1 MKKEKNWQVV
11 DLEAQGFKSN
21 NGAKPFIEGSG
32 PFIDTEGNPGL
43 SGNTLIR
50 SWSSPTT
57 IFLILFSAFWNI
69 FVNFFIISTW
79 NNPITINRV
88 RYLSIQHAYQD
99 DPVVIVFAFF
109 PLIGIGLAYI
119 SLCLLINKTTI
130 SLKSGQLHVR
140 SGPLPWG
147 FKKSPISTSTIKQ
160 IYLQQYSSHSIN
172 KVPVISFRVMAQVMN
187 QKDICID
194 DGFSD
199 YSAARILEQWLESK
213 LTIEDKSIPGEF
225 VA

>member
-1 MKKEKNWQVV
+1 M

-32 PFIDTEGNPGL
+32 PFMNAEGNPSL
-43 SGNTLIR
+43 SGDTLIR
-50 SWSSPTT
+50 NWRSPSHK
-57 IFLILFSAFWNI
+57 FLIYISAFWNI
-69 FVNFFIISTW
+69 SLVQFIIMGW
-79 NNPITINRV
+79 NNQTTVNGV
-88 RYLSIQHAYQD
+88 KYLSLQHAFQNE
-99 DPVVIVFAFF
+99 PLIVFIVLPSF
-109 PLIGIGLAYI
+109 LIGIGLVYI

-130 SLKSGQLHVR
+130 SLKSGQLHAR
-140 SGPLPWG
+140 KGPLPWG
-147 FKKSPISTSTIKQ
+147 SKNLPIPTSAIKQ

-172 KVPVISFRVMAQVMN
+172 NVPVISFRVMAQVMN
-187 QKDICID
+187 QRDVCID

-199 YSAARILEQWLESK
+199 YSAARILEQWLESQ